1 MKRSPE
7 RKWLILGLGVT
18 ALMMG
23 WISSIAY
30 QSSGRLLESTNKSKQ
45 THEIIK
51 NLINIYA
58 TMTVAESGRRGYVF
72 LNDEKE
78 LYRYQAAV
86 REIDPQVATLRKS
99 LGDPCSICGAERS
112 EQLKRLESL
121 KALLEQRTSLLQR
134 SIQLYKIESAV
145 TPQQIQITE
154 KSVKLRDKIQLVIAA
169 MQRTEEL
176 SLEEW
181 VNQSRDRIGNEL
193 LMSYLVISA
202 SFSVLTIASI
212 LLYHQMMKRQ
222 QAEAIQANLMSEKEV
237 SEVKLHFLSMMSH
250 EFRTPLSV
258 ILASS
263 QLLTQGSQ
271 RWSEERKQKT
281 FDRIQSSA
289 KLMTKL
295 LTDILTLSRA
305 DAGKLDYHPEILD
318 LEAFCL
324 NLVEEKQLS
333 SAPHVIKFV
342 RSGRPHPVGMDAN
355 LLYSILNNLLDN
367 AIKYSSPD
375 QIVLLSTQIQ
385 AETVIFQVQDQGIGI
400 LVEEQSKVFD
410 LFYRGQNAGAIA
422 GTGLGLAVVKKCVE
436 LHQGKI
442 STHSEV
448 GKGTTFTVQ
457 IPLTV
462 ATSRV
467 NLGGTLD
474 PAR

>member
-23 WISSIAY
+23 WISLIAY

-51 NLINIYA
+51 NLLNIYG

-86 REIDPQVATLRKS
+86 REIDPQMVTLRKS
-99 LGDPCSICGAERS
+99 LGDRN
-112 EQLKRLESL
+112 EQIKRMESL
-121 KALLEQRTSLLQR
+121 KILLDQRINLLQQ
-134 SIQLYKIESAV
+134 SIQLYKTELKV
-145 TPQQIQITE
+145 TPQQIKITE
-154 KSVKLRDKIQLVIAA
+154 ESVKLRDKIQLVIAA

-181 VNQSRDRIGNEL
+181 VNQSRERIRNEL
-193 LMSYLVISA
+193 LMSFLIIFA

-212 LLYHQMMKRQ
+212 LLYQETIKRQ
-222 QAEAIQANLMSEKEV
+222 KAEAVQARLINEKEV
-237 SEVKLHFLSMMSH
+237 SEVKLHFLSMISH

-271 RWSEERKQKT
+271 LWSEERKKKT

-289 KLMTKL
+289 KLMTRL

-305 DAGKLDYHPEILD
+305 DAGKLDYHPEVLD

-324 NLVEEKQLS
+324 NLVEEKQISTLT
-333 SAPHVIKFV
+333 HVIKFV
-342 RSGRPHPVGMDAN
+342 RSGETHPVRLDAN
-355 LLYSILNNLLDN
+355 LLYSILNNLLEN
-367 AIKYSSPD
+367 AIKYSAPE
-375 QIVLLSTQIQ
+375 QHVLLSTQIE
-385 AETVIFQVQDQGIGI
+385 ADVVIFQVQDQGIGI
-400 LVEEQSKVFD
+400 LAEEQQKIFD

-436 LHQGKI
+436 LHQGTI
-442 STHSEV
+442 SIYSEV
-448 GKGTTFTVQ
+448 EKGTTFTVE

-462 ATSRV
+462 
-467 NLGGTLD
+467 
-474 PAR
+474 PA

>member
-18 ALMMG
+18 TLMMG
-23 WISSIAY
+23 WISLSAY

-86 REIDPQVATLRKS
+86 REIDPQMVTLRKS
-99 LGDPCSICGAERS
+99 LGDRN
-112 EQLKRLESL
+112 EQIKRMESL
-121 KALLEQRTSLLQR
+121 KVLLDQRINLLRR
-134 SIQLYKIESAV
+134 SIQLYKTELKV

-181 VNQSRDRIGNEL
+181 VNQSRKRIRNEL
-193 LMSYLVISA
+193 LMSFLIISA

-212 LLYHQMMKRQ
+212 LLYQQMIKRQ
-222 QAEAIQANLMSEKEV
+222 QAEATQARLIGEKEV
-237 SEVKLHFLSMMSH
+237 SEVKLHFLSMISH

-263 QLLTQGSQ
+263 QLLTQGSHL
-271 RWSEERKQKT
+271 WSEERKQKT

-289 KLMTKL
+289 KLMTRL

-305 DAGKLDYHPEILD
+305 DAGKLDYHPEVLD

-324 NLVEEKQLS
+324 NLVEEKQMS
-333 SAPHVIKFV
+333 TPTHGIKFV
-342 RSGRPHPVGMDAN
+342 RSGETHPVRLDAN
-355 LLYSILNNLLDN
+355 LLYSILNNLLEN
-367 AIKYSSPD
+367 AIKYSAPE
-375 QIVLLSTQIQ
+375 QTVLLSTQIK
-385 AETVIFQVQDQGIGI
+385 ADVVTFQIQDQGIGI
-400 LVEEQSKVFD
+400 LAEEQQQIFD

-436 LHQGKI
+436 LHQGTI
-442 STHSEV
+442 SIHSEV
-448 GKGTTFTVQ
+448 EKGTTFTVE
-457 IPLTV
+457 IPLTL
-462 ATSRV
+462 A
-467 NLGGTLD
+467 
-474 PAR
+474 A

>member
-18 ALMMG
+18 TLMMG
-23 WISSIAY
+23 WISLIAY

-51 NLINIYA
+51 NLLNIYG

-86 REIDPQVATLRKS
+86 REITPQMETLRKS
-99 LGDPCSICGAERS
+99 LGDRH
-112 EQLKRLESL
+112 EQIKRMESL
-121 KALLEQRTSLLQR
+121 KILLDQRISLLRR
-134 SIQLYKIESAV
+134 SIQLYKTELKV

-154 KSVKLRDKIQLVIAA
+154 ESVKLRDKIQLVIAA

-181 VNQSRDRIGNEL
+181 VNQSRKRIRNEL
-193 LMSYLVISA
+193 LISFSVISA

-212 LLYHQMMKRQ
+212 LLYQQRIKRQ
-222 QAEAIQANLMSEKEV
+222 QAEAIQAKLIGEKEV
-237 SEVKLHFLSMMSH
+237 SEVKLQFLSMISH

-271 RWSEERKQKT
+271 LWSEERKKKT

-289 KLMTKL
+289 KLMTRL

-305 DAGKLDYHPEILD
+305 DAGKLDYHPEVLD

-324 NLVEEKQLS
+324 NLVEEKQISTPTHL
-333 SAPHVIKFV
+333 IKFV
-342 RSGRPHPVGMDAN
+342 RSGETHPVRLDAN
-355 LLYSILNNLLDN
+355 LLYSILNNLLEN
-367 AIKYSSPD
+367 AIKYSAPEQS
-375 QIVLLSTQIQ
+375 VLLSTRI
-385 AETVIFQVQDQGIGI
+385 ESDVVIFQVQDQGIGI
-400 LVEEQSKVFD
+400 LAEEQQKIFE

-436 LHQGKI
+436 LHQGTI
-442 STHSEV
+442 SIHSEV
-448 GKGTTFTVQ
+448 EKGTTFTVE

-462 ATSRV
+462 
-467 NLGGTLD
+467 
-474 PAR
+474 PA

>member
-7 RKWLILGLGVT
+7 RKWLILGLGVM

-23 WISSIAY
+23 WISLMAY

-51 NLINIYA
+51 TLINIYA

-86 REIDPQVATLRKS
+86 REIDPQMATLRLS
-99 LGDPCSICGAERS
+99 LGNRTD
-112 EQLKRLESL
+112 QLRRMESL
-121 KALLEQRTSLLQR
+121 KTLLNQRLSLLQR
-134 SIQLYKIESAV
+134 SIQLYKTEAKI

-154 KSVKLRDKIQLVIAA
+154 QSVKLRDKIQLVIAA
-169 MQRTEEL
+169 MERTEEL
-176 SLEEW
+176 SLEESVDRSRQRINSELFMNYW
-181 VNQSRDRIGNEL
+181 V
-193 LMSYLVISA
+193 VSA
-202 SFSVLTIASI
+202 SFSILTIASI
-212 LLYHQMMKRQ
+212 LLYQQMTKRY
-222 QAEAIQANLMSEKEV
+222 QAEASQAKLISEKEV
-237 SEVKLHFLSMMSH
+237 SEVKLKFLSMISH

-271 RWSEERKQKT
+271 SWSPERKQKT

-289 KLMTKL
+289 KLMTRL

-305 DAGKLDYHPEILD
+305 DAGKLDYYPEVLD

-333 SAPHVIKFV
+333 TPHHAIKFK
-342 RSGRPHPVGMDAN
+342 RSGATHLVLLDAN
-355 LLYSILNNLLDN
+355 LLYSILNNLLEN
-367 AIKYSSPD
+367 AIKYSAPEYS
-375 QIVLLSTQIQ
+375 VLLNTQI
-385 AETVIFQVQDQGIGI
+385 ENESVIFQVQDQGIGI
-400 LVEEQSKVFD
+400 SAEDRQKIFE
-410 LFYRGQNAGAIA
+410 LFHRGQNAGAIA

-442 STHSEV
+442 SVASEV
-448 GKGTTFTVQ
+448 GKGTTFTVRL
-457 IPLTV
+457 PLTV
-462 ATSRV
+462 AHSRV
-467 NLGGTLD
+467 NLGGNLD

>member
-18 ALMMG
+18 TLMMG
-23 WISSIAY
+23 WISLSAY

-51 NLINIYA
+51 NLLNIYG

-86 REIDPQVATLRKS
+86 REIDPQMVTLRKS
-99 LGDPCSICGAERS
+99 LGDRN
-112 EQLKRLESL
+112 EQIKRMESL
-121 KALLEQRTSLLQR
+121 KILLDRRINLLRR
-134 SIQLYKIESAV
+134 SIQLYKTELKV

-154 KSVKLRDKIQLVIAA
+154 ESVKLRDKIQLVIAA

-181 VNQSRDRIGNEL
+181 VNQSRKRIRNEL
-193 LMSYLVISA
+193 LMSFLVISA

-212 LLYHQMMKRQ
+212 LLYQETIKRQ
-222 QAEAIQANLMSEKEV
+222 KAEAVQAKLISEKEV
-237 SEVKLHFLSMMSH
+237 SEVKLHFLSMISH

-271 RWSEERKQKT
+271 LWSEERKKKT

-289 KLMTKL
+289 KLMTRL

-305 DAGKLDYHPEILD
+305 DAGKLDYYPEVLD

-324 NLVEEKQLS
+324 NLVEEKQIS
-333 SAPHVIKFV
+333 IPTHVIKFV
-342 RSGRPHPVGMDAN
+342 RSGETHPVRLDAN
-355 LLYSILNNLLDN
+355 LLYSILNNLLEN
-367 AIKYSSPD
+367 AIKYSAPD
-375 QIVLLSTQIQ
+375 QPVLLSTQIK
-385 AETVIFQVQDQGIGI
+385 ADVVIFQVQDQGIGI
-400 LVEEQSKVFD
+400 LAEEQQQIFD

-436 LHQGKI
+436 LHQGTI
-442 STHSEV
+442 SIHSEV
-448 GKGTTFTVQ
+448 EKGTTFTVE

-462 ATSRV
+462 
-467 NLGGTLD
+467 
-474 PAR
+474 PA

>member
-1 MKRSPE
+1 MKRSLE
-7 RKWLILGLGVT
+7 RKWLILGLGVI

-23 WISSIAY
+23 WISLIAY

-72 LNDEKE
+72 LNDQKE

-86 REIDPQVATLRKS
+86 REIDPQIATLRKS
-99 LGDPCSICGAERS
+99 LGSRS
-112 EQLKRLESL
+112 EQIKRLESL
-121 KALLEQRTSLLQR
+121 QVLLDQRISLLQQ
-134 SIQLYKIESAV
+134 SVQLYKRELQV
-145 TPQQIQITE
+145 TPQQIRITE
-154 KSVKLRDKIQLVIAA
+154 QSVKLRDKIQLVIAA

-176 SLEEW
+176 SLENW
-181 VNQSRDRIGNEL
+181 VNQSRQRIHNEL
-193 LMSYLVISA
+193 FISFSVVSA
-202 SFSVLTIASI
+202 SFCVLTIASV
-212 LLYHQMMKRQ
+212 LLDQQMSKRQ
-222 QAEAIQANLMSEKEV
+222 QSEAMQAKLLNEKEV
-237 SEVKLHFLSMMSH
+237 SEVKLHFLSMISH

-271 RWSEERKQKT
+271 LWSEERKKKT

-289 KLMTKL
+289 KLMTRL

-305 DAGKLDYHPEILD
+305 DAGKLDYYPEVLD

-324 NLVEEKQLS
+324 NLVEEKQIS
-333 SAPHVIKFV
+333 TPTHGIKFM
-342 RSGRPHPVGMDAN
+342 RSGATHPVRLDAN
-355 LLYSILNNLLDN
+355 LLYSILNNLLEN
-367 AIKYSSPD
+367 AIKYSAPE
-375 QIVLLSTQIQ
+375 QPVILRTQIKT
-385 AETVIFQVQDQGIGI
+385 ETVIFQVQDQGIGV
-400 LVEEQSKVFD
+400 LAEEQQQIFE

-436 LHQGKI
+436 LHQGTI
-442 STHSEV
+442 SIRSEV
-448 GKGTTFTVQ
+448 EKGTTFTVE

-462 ATSRV
+462 A
-467 NLGGTLD
+467 G
-474 PAR
+474 

>member
-7 RKWLILGLGVT
+7 RKWLILGLGVM

-23 WISSIAY
+23 WISLMAY

-86 REIDPQVATLRKS
+86 RDIDPQVETLRVS
-99 LGDPCSICGAERS
+99 LGNRT
-112 EQLKRLESL
+112 EQLKRMESL
-121 KALLEQRTSLLQR
+121 KALLNQRISLLRR
-134 SIQLYKIESAV
+134 SIQLYKAEAKV
-145 TPQQIQITE
+145 TPQQIKITE
-154 KSVKLRDKIQLVIAA
+154 ESVKLRDKIQLVIAA

-176 SLEEW
+176 SLEKW
-181 VNQSRDRIGNEL
+181 VDRSRERIGNDL
-193 LMSYLVISA
+193 LMSFWVISA
-202 SFSVLTIASI
+202 SFSILTIASI
-212 LLYHQMMKRQ
+212 LLYQQMTKRY
-222 QAEAIQANLMSEKEV
+222 QAEASQAKLINEKEV
-237 SEVKLHFLSMMSH
+237 SDVKLKFLSMISH

-271 RWSEERKQKT
+271 SWSPERKQKT

-289 KLMTKL
+289 KLMTRL

-305 DAGKLDYHPEILD
+305 DAGKLDYHPEVLD

-324 NLVEEKQLS
+324 NLVEEKQVS
-333 SAPHVIKFV
+333 TPHHVIKFM
-342 RSGRPHPVGMDAN
+342 RSGATHPVRLDAN
-355 LLYSILNNLLDN
+355 LLYSILNNLLEN
-367 AIKYSSPD
+367 AIKYSAPEHP
-375 QIVLLSTQIQ
+375 VLLNTQI
-385 AETVIFQVQDQGIGI
+385 ENEFVMLQVQDQGIGI
-400 LVEEQSKVFD
+400 SAEEQQKIFE
-410 LFYRGQNAGAIA
+410 LFHRGQNAGAVA

-436 LHQGKI
+436 LHQGEI
-442 STHSEV
+442 SVASEL
-448 GKGTTFTVQ
+448 GKGTTFTVHL
-457 IPLTV
+457 PLTV
-462 ATSRV
+462 ASSRV
-467 NLGGTLD
+467 NLGGNLD
-474 PAR
+474 QAR

>member
-18 ALMMG
+18 TLMMG
-23 WISSIAY
+23 WISLIAY

-86 REIDPQVATLRKS
+86 REIDPQMATLRKS
-99 LGDPCSICGAERS
+99 LGDPCGICEAARD
-112 EQLKRLESL
+112 EQIKRMESL
-121 KALLEQRTSLLQR
+121 KILLDRRISLLRR
-134 SIQLYKIESAV
+134 SIQLYKTELKV
-145 TPQQIQITE
+145 TPQQIRMTE
-154 KSVKLRDKIQLVIAA
+154 ESVKLRDKIQLVIAA

-181 VNQSRDRIGNEL
+181 VNQSRKRIRNEL
-193 LMSYLVISA
+193 FMSFLVISA

-212 LLYHQMMKRQ
+212 LLYQQMIKRQ
-222 QAEAIQANLMSEKEV
+222 QAEATQARLISEKEV
-237 SEVKLHFLSMMSH
+237 SEVKLHFLSMISH

-271 RWSEERKQKT
+271 LWSEERKKKT

-289 KLMTKL
+289 KLMTRL

-305 DAGKLDYHPEILD
+305 DAGKLDYHPEVLD

-333 SAPHVIKFV
+333 TPTHGIKFV
-342 RSGRPHPVGMDAN
+342 RSGETHPVRLDEN
-355 LLYSILNNLLDN
+355 LLYSILNNLLEN
-367 AIKYSSPD
+367 AIKYSAPE
-375 QIVLLSTQIQ
+375 QPVLLRTQIE
-385 AETVIFQVQDQGIGI
+385 ADVVIFQVQDQGIGI
-400 LVEEQSKVFD
+400 LAKEQQKIFE

-436 LHQGKI
+436 LHQGTI
-442 STHSEV
+442 SIDSEV
-448 GKGTTFTVQ
+448 EKGTTFTIE

-462 ATSRV
+462 A
-467 NLGGTLD
+467 
-474 PAR
+474 A

>member
-7 RKWLILGLGVT
+7 KKWLILGLGIV

-23 WISSIAY
+23 WISLIAY

-58 TMTVAESGRRGYVF
+58 TMTVAESGRRGYIF

-86 REIDPQVATLRKS
+86 REIDPQMATLRKS
-99 LGDPCSICGAERS
+99 LGDRS
-112 EQLKRLESL
+112 EQLKRMESL
-121 KALLEQRTSLLQR
+121 KALLDERIGLLQR
-134 SIQLYKIESAV
+134 SIQLYKTELAV

-181 VNQSRDRIGNEL
+181 VNESRERIGNEL

-202 SFSVLTIASI
+202 SFGVLTIASI
-212 LLYHQMMKRQ
+212 LLYQQMMKRQ
-222 QAEAIQANLMSEKEV
+222 QAEAIQANLLSEKEV

-305 DAGKLDYHPEILD
+305 DAGKLDYHPEVLD

-342 RSGRPHPVGMDAN
+342 RSGKPHPVGMDAN

-367 AIKYSSPD
+367 AIKYSLAD
-375 QIVLLSTQIQ
+375 QVILLSTHIK
-385 AETVIFQVQDQGIGI
+385 AEAVIFQVQDQGMGI
-400 LVEEQSKVFD
+400 LMEEQSKIFD

-442 STHSEV
+442 SVHSEV

-462 ATSRV
+462 AASRV

>member
-23 WISSIAY
+23 WISLIAY

-51 NLINIYA
+51 NLLNIYG

-86 REIDPQVATLRKS
+86 REIDPQMVTLRKS
-99 LGDPCSICGAERS
+99 LGDRN
-112 EQLKRLESL
+112 EQIKRMESL
-121 KALLEQRTSLLQR
+121 KILLDQRINLLQQ
-134 SIQLYKIESAV
+134 SIQLYKTELKV
-145 TPQQIQITE
+145 TPQQIKITE
-154 KSVKLRDKIQLVIAA
+154 ESVKLRDKIQLVIAA

-181 VNQSRDRIGNEL
+181 VNQSRERIRNEL
-193 LMSYLVISA
+193 LMSFLIIFA

-212 LLYHQMMKRQ
+212 LLYQETIKRQ
-222 QAEAIQANLMSEKEV
+222 KAEAVQARLINEKEV
-237 SEVKLHFLSMMSH
+237 SEVKLHFLSMISH

-271 RWSEERKQKT
+271 LWSEERKKKT

-289 KLMTKL
+289 KLMTRL

-305 DAGKLDYHPEILD
+305 DAGKLDYHPEVLD

-324 NLVEEKQLS
+324 NLVEEKQIS
-333 SAPHVIKFV
+333 TPTHVIKFV
-342 RSGRPHPVGMDAN
+342 RSGETHPVRLDAN
-355 LLYSILNNLLDN
+355 LLYSILNNLLEN
-367 AIKYSSPD
+367 AIKYSAPE
-375 QIVLLSTQIQ
+375 QPVLLSTQIE
-385 AETVIFQVQDQGIGI
+385 ADVVIFQVQDQGIGI
-400 LVEEQSKVFD
+400 LAEEQQKIFD

-436 LHQGKI
+436 LHQGTI
-442 STHSEV
+442 SIYSEV
-448 GKGTTFTVQ
+448 EKGTTFTVE

-462 ATSRV
+462 
-467 NLGGTLD
+467 
-474 PAR
+474 PA

>member
-7 RKWLILGLGVT
+7 RKWLILGLGVM

-23 WISSIAY
+23 WISLMAY

-86 REIDPQVATLRKS
+86 RDIDPQVETLRVS
-99 LGDPCSICGAERS
+99 LGNRT
-112 EQLKRLESL
+112 EQLKRMESL
-121 KALLEQRTSLLQR
+121 KALLNQRISLLRR
-134 SIQLYKIESAV
+134 SIQLYKAEAKV
-145 TPQQIQITE
+145 TPQQIKITE
-154 KSVKLRDKIQLVIAA
+154 ESVKLRDKIQLVIAA

-181 VNQSRDRIGNEL
+181 VDRSRERIGNDL
-193 LMSYLVISA
+193 LMSFWVISA
-202 SFSVLTIASI
+202 SFSILTIASI
-212 LLYHQMMKRQ
+212 LLYQQMTKRY
-222 QAEAIQANLMSEKEV
+222 QAEASQAKLINEKEV
-237 SEVKLHFLSMMSH
+237 SDVKLKFLSMISH

-271 RWSEERKQKT
+271 SWSPERKQKT

-289 KLMTKL
+289 KLMTRL

-305 DAGKLDYHPEILD
+305 DAGKLDYHPEVLD

-324 NLVEEKQLS
+324 NLVEEKQVS
-333 SAPHVIKFV
+333 TPHHVIKFM
-342 RSGRPHPVGMDAN
+342 RSGATHPVRLDAN
-355 LLYSILNNLLDN
+355 LLYSILNNLLEN
-367 AIKYSSPD
+367 AIKYSAPEHP
-375 QIVLLSTQIQ
+375 VLLNTQI
-385 AETVIFQVQDQGIGI
+385 ENEFVMLQVQDQGIGI
-400 LVEEQSKVFD
+400 SAEEQQKIFE
-410 LFYRGQNAGAIA
+410 LFHRGQNAGAVA

-436 LHQGKI
+436 LHQGEI
-442 STHSEV
+442 SVASEL
-448 GKGTTFTVQ
+448 GKGTTFTVHL
-457 IPLTV
+457 PLTV
-462 ATSRV
+462 ASSRV
-467 NLGGTLD
+467 NLGGNLD
-474 PAR
+474 QAR